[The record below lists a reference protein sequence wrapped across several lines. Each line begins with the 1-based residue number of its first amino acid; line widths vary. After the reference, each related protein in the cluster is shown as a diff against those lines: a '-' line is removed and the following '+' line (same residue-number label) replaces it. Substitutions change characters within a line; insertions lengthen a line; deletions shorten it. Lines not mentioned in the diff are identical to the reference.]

1 MLERLAQQAIEQPAR
16 GRRPGRI
23 EQVARRQAQRRQ
35 LAGRQVT
42 TAVAQVRRHVA
53 QDVRQLQG
61 LAEPH
66 AGGAHGRDVPAG
78 EPWPVSDVHPRPEL
92 ADAAGDQI
100 RVAIE
105 VGQRVERGQGGGV
118 LAGKAFEVEALALG
132 DRGEH
137 RAHGRAV
144 GGREEIDATQ
154 RLADTLQQLALGGVG
169 LQRRAGARKRGRVAP
184 GRPGVGGAQ
193 GREVAQPLGA
203 RQEPRVRHR
212 VARARQQIRE
222 ADGLTQRARQDCE
235 REIEASTDPP
245 EQVTD
250 EVFTRSRRGDAADP
264 ASPWPS

>member
-1 MLERLAQQAIEQPAR
+1 M
-16 GRRPGRI
+16 
-23 EQVARRQAQRRQ
+23 
-35 LAGRQVT
+35 
-42 TAVAQVRRHVA
+42 AQVCRHVA

-66 AGGAHGRDVPAG
+66 AGGAHGRDVPARESWTVG
-78 EPWPVSDVHPRPEL
+78 DVQARPEL
-92 ADAAGDQI
+92 ADTAGDEI
-100 RVAIE
+100 GVAIE
-105 VGQRVERGQGGGV
+105 IGQRVERRQRGGV

-132 DRGEH
+132 DRGED
-137 RAHGRAV
+137 RADGHAV
-144 GGREEIDATQ
+144 GGREKIDAAQ
-154 RLADTLQQLALGGVG
+154 RLADTLEQLALGGVA
-169 LQRRAGARKRGRVAP
+169 LQRRAGARELGRVAA
-184 GRPGVGGAQ
+184 GCPGVGRAQ
-193 GREVAQPLGA
+193 RGEVAQPLGA
-203 RQEPRVRHR
+203 GQQPRIRHR